1 MGQVTIAV
9 GGRRYSLVC
18 GDGEE
23 PQLLRLAEYVD
34 QKVENLSETL
44 GHIGEARMLLMASLL
59 IADEL
64 IDLKT
69 RMEEGGAAAPGTQP
83 GAKET
88 EQKLFRLAERLE
100 SLAFSLEPQPHSS

>member
-9 GGRRYSLVC
+9 GGRHYSLVC

-23 PQLLRLAEYVD
+23 PQLQRLAEYVD
-34 QKVENLSETL
+34 QKVEELSATL
-44 GHIGEARMLLMASLL
+44 GRISESRMLLMASLL

-64 IDLKT
+64 MDLKS
-69 RMEEGGAAAPGTQP
+69 RLAAGGTALPDTT
-83 GAKET
+83 ET
-88 EQKLFRLAERLE
+88 EQKLSRLAERLE